1 MTKKPYEISPTDKKR
16 PHKIHRYDESFFASL
31 IRLSDFSIP
40 SKPFSDY
47 TIVFLVREGNFK
59 QEFNKY
65 SDDLW
70 TCPNYSLITFRNIE
84 TIIKTLKKLENNL
97 KKITSE
103 NKDSANKYNKE
114 YNVVNEIRRNITAVN
129 DNLPFLSNL
138 PLETRNDMAEYNL
151 KKKNALRLIIND
163 QNKILEEK
171 EITIRFATSYDL
183 KFIKENY
190 EKLKRNY
197 ICLFD
202 YLFISP

>member
-16 PHKIHRYDESFFASL
+16 PHKSHRYDESFFSSL

-103 NKDSANKYNKE
+103 NKDSANEYNKE
-114 YNVVNEIRRNITAVN
+114 YNSR
-129 DNLPFLSNL
+129 
-138 PLETRNDMAEYNL
+138 
-151 KKKNALRLIIND
+151 
-163 QNKILEEK
+163 
-171 EITIRFATSYDL
+171 
-183 KFIKENY
+183 
-190 EKLKRNY
+190 KR
-197 ICLFD
+197 
-202 YLFISP
+202 

>member
-1 MTKKPYEISPTDKKR
+1 MALFLLHQKTCGFLFCTHDKKPYEISPTDKKR

-47 TIVFLVREGNFK
+47 TIVFLVREGNIK

-97 KKITSE
+97 K
-103 NKDSANKYNKE
+103 
-114 YNVVNEIRRNITAVN
+114 
-129 DNLPFLSNL
+129 
-138 PLETRNDMAEYNL
+138 
-151 KKKNALRLIIND
+151 
-163 QNKILEEK
+163 
-171 EITIRFATSYDL
+171 
-183 KFIKENY
+183 
-190 EKLKRNY
+190 NY
-197 ICLFD
+197 IRK
-202 YLFISP
+202 